1 MPALVLYLSYCHP
14 LNLFKGYILPSDG
27 DYLDGFNAHY
37 KSIQKYMRR
46 GPLWVDVHM
55 HKPTTN
61 AKNFMDALA
70 AYWPGLQVLKG
81 DLTSAIETHEML
93 YQASNVARKKKGGGA

>member
-1 MPALVLYLSYCHP
+1 MPALVLLYLSYCHP

-61 AKNFMDALA
+61 VKNFMDALA
-70 AYWPGLQVLKG
+70 A
-81 DLTSAIETHEML
+81 TSASLPPSKPMRCSIRWVM
-93 YQASNVARKKKGGGA
+93 